1 MSIKNHFEDCPY
13 DCNAMGKLLDVNTG
27 KMVDCPHCSKLKKE
41 LLAKGE
47 VIEEDRGETPLA
59 EVLGIKSKYL
69 SQNYVFDG
77 LIPDGEK
84 LFLEGDSVD
93 FLKTETERL
102 YNKLTLGELPES
114 SYCFGISIKGRVDR
128 LAYPLLAKAYLS
140 GYKIGRFI
148 TCSELSRLQLRGDDE
163 IDRLL
168 ENDLQLVMIGEGSTK
183 GEISCGKG
191 LMQTRALRGKP
202 TIFITTWTIEA
213 SSLLLGYADE
223 EENLF
228 LAKPVFVRYKNSGKR
243 SNYINQLT
251 GVENSRYSE
260 GTPVGEF
267 PTADGSVGYSISD
280 L

>member
-13 DCNAMGKLLDVNTG
+13 DCNTMGKLLDVNTG

-102 YNKLTLGELPES
+102 YNKLT
-114 SYCFGISIKGRVDR
+114 GISIKGRVDR

-163 IDRLL
+163 LDRLL

-251 GVENSRYSE
+251 GVENSRLSE

-267 PTADGSVGYSISD
+267 PTAEDSVGYSISD

>member
-1 MSIKNHFEDCPY
+1 MSC
-13 DCNAMGKLLDVNTG
+13 LRVVT
-27 KMVDCPHCSKLKKE
+27 V
-41 LLAKGE
+41 
-47 VIEEDRGETPLA
+47 
-59 EVLGIKSKYL
+59 
-69 SQNYVFDG
+69 
-77 LIPDGEK
+77 
-84 LFLEGDSVD
+84 
-93 FLKTETERL
+93 
-102 YNKLTLGELPES
+102 
-114 SYCFGISIKGRVDR
+114 YCFGISIKGRVDR

-163 IDRLL
+163 LDRLL

-251 GVENSRYSE
+251 GVENSRFSE

-267 PTADGSVGYSISD
+267 PIAEDSVGYSISD